1 MPFAAEV
8 IRLEELLLDQSARKD
23 LKTLQNLIADDF
35 VEFGS
40 SGRIFNKS
48 DVIASLP
55 NEQSRNF
62 RAANFNH
69 RLLCEGCVLLTY
81 KLFEKNNKSTSLRSS
96 IWLFRPSHGWQI
108 IFHQGTY
115 CCL

>member
-1 MPFAAEV
+1 MPFDEV
-8 IRLEELLLDQSARKD
+8 IRLEVLLLDQSARKD

-48 DVIASLP
+48 DVIASLT

-62 RAANFNH
+62 RATNFNH

-81 KLFEKNNKSTSLRSS
+81 KLFEENNKPSLRSS
-96 IWLFRPSHGWQI
+96 IWLFKPSHGWQMV
-108 IFHQGTY
+108 FHQGTN